1 MGKKTNRFDATRR
14 WPETILGSAC
24 KQAPAS
30 YFESPPGSQL
40 VRIRVT
46 RCKQPGGLFT
56 PTCWRPKQGEMKR
69 TCERAFR
76 LCDVTRCKQPGGLF
90 TPTCWRPKQ
99 GEMKRTCERAFRLCD
114 GAGGGQINSPKSQNG
129 FPHFLRKSLRP
140 KKSGACARKQKS
152 PPAIL
157 QKCKCGR
164 VTSRGKSD
172 FHC

>member
-1 MGKKTNRFDATRR
+1 MGKKANRFDATRY
-14 WPETILGSAC
+14 WPGTILGSAC

-40 VRIRVT
+40 VRIRVAAP
-46 RCKQPGGLFT
+46 KNPGG
-56 PTCWRPKQGEMKR
+56 
-69 TCERAFR
+69 FR
-76 LCDVTRCKQPGGLF
+76 LPDFLLLVFPLSERKRQSRGGPIRVTRSKQPGGLF

-114 GAGGGQINSPKSQNG
+114 GAGGGQNQPPKSQNG
-129 FPHFLRKSLRP
+129 FPHFLRKSLKP